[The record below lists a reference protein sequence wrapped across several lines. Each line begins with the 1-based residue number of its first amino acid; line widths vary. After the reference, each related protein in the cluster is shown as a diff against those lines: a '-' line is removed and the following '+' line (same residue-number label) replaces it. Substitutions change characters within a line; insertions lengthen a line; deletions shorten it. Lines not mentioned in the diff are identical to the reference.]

1 MTTVLERVCAYV
13 LKRTTPNREERLRI
27 ITLAK
32 NLKQKVEAA
41 IMEAGIEAE
50 IGVEGSV
57 AKDTWLRNEP
67 EIDIFMRVLNTV
79 PRKAFGTV
87 YLKTAKKATYGLK
100 QIERF
105 AEHPYLECM
114 INNVRVNIVPCY
126 TVEQGEWISAM
137 DRTPFH
143 TSYITKHLDQPS
155 KNEVRI
161 LKQFMRGIDAYG
173 AEIKVGGFS
182 GYLCEL
188 LILYYKSFIET
199 IKLAAN
205 WKRGVVIDFEGY
217 YDGVKEELKKIFKNH
232 IIVVDPVDKGRNV
245 AAAVREKKLNEFI
258 AASRAFLKNPDLKF
272 FYAQEEKVLDAE
284 KLLYTMKARKSTLV
298 FVMFGRVK
306 TVSDVLWGQLF
317 KSQRSLRKM
326 LQKYSFKLIRDEVW
340 SDEKNINMFI
350 FEVGDRFLPSIKKHL
365 GPPIEKR
372 EDCEKFLQKYL
383 GAELTISGP
392 RIEGNRWIVE
402 KKREYTDVVTFITE
416 NLKGG
421 GRHIG
426 IANLLAKAIT
436 DYFEILVNEEILQI
450 YSANDEFAKFLTK
463 YLNGRLGWLV

>member
-1 MTTVLERVCAYV
+1 
-13 LKRTTPNREERLRI
+13 
-27 ITLAK
+27 
-32 NLKQKVEAA
+32 
-41 IMEAGIEAE
+41 
-50 IGVEGSV
+50 
-57 AKDTWLRNEP
+57 
-67 EIDIFMRVLNTV
+67 
-79 PRKAFGTV
+79 
-87 YLKTAKKATYGLK
+87 
-100 QIERF
+100 
-105 AEHPYLECM
+105 
-114 INNVRVNIVPCY
+114 
-126 TVEQGEWISAM
+126 M

-217 YDGVKEELKKIFKNH
+217 YNGVKEELKKIFKNH

-284 KLLYTMKARKSTLV
+284 KLLYTMKGRKSTFV
-298 FVMFGRVK
+298 FVMFGMVK

-350 FEVGDRFLPSIKKHL
+350 FEVGDRFLPSIKKHS

>member
-1 MTTVLERVCAYV
+1 MTSGLERVCESV
-13 LKRTTPNREERLRI
+13 LTRTTPNREERLHI

-41 IMEAGIEAE
+41 VKEAGIEAE
-50 IGVEGSV
+50 IDVEGSV

-67 EIDIFMRVLNTV
+67 EIDIFMRVPTTV

-87 YLKTAKKATYGLK
+87 YLTTAKKATQGLK

-105 AEHPYLECM
+105 AEHPYLECV

-126 TVEQGEWISAM
+126 KVEPGEWISAM

-143 TSYITKHLDQPS
+143 TSYITKHLDQQS

-205 WKRGVVIDFEGY
+205 WKRGVVIDCKGY
-217 YDGVKEELKKIFKNH
+217 YSGVEGELKKIFKNH

-272 FYAQEEKVLDAE
+272 FYAQEEKVLDTE
-284 KLLYTMKARKSTLV
+284 KLLYTMKGRKSILV
-298 FVMFGRVK
+298 FVRFGMVK

-317 KSQRSLRKM
+317 KSQRALKKM

-340 SDEKNINMFI
+340 SDEKNINIFI
-350 FEVGDRFLPSIKKHL
+350 FEVGERFLPSLKKHL
-365 GPPIEKR
+365 GPPIERR
-372 EDCEKFLQKYL
+372 EDCEKFLQKHL

-392 RIEGNRWIVE
+392 RIEGDRWVIE
-402 KKREYTDVVTFITE
+402 KKREYTDVVTFITDH
-416 NLKGG
+416 LKDG

-426 IANLLAKAIT
+426 IANLLANAIA
-436 DYFEILVNEEILQI
+436 DYFEVLVNEEVLQI

-463 YLNGRLGWLV
+463 YLIGRPGWLV